1 MARTP
6 RQIEDERLA
15 LRCRLGEPAA
25 FAELVETMERPLLYF
40 ARSIVHDDEAA
51 LDVLQAVWMTAFRGL
66 RRLDDPAAL
75 RSWLYRVTRGQAVD
89 HVRRDTARASAERGL
104 ADKSTEIASSEK
116 EVETMIAN
124 QEKSLQ
130 REKRYT
136 TAIWIYVVLL
146 TTYFMTGSGLLTFHK
161 IEGTWIAVSAVFW
174 FLFGA
179 VFFFIHQINKT
190 RFEVIKE
197 IKGVELRLA
206 ALEERLTGRGA
217 SN

>member
-75 RSWLYRVTRGQAVD
+75 RSWLYRVTRGHAVD
-89 HVRRDTARASAERGL
+89 HVRRDSARASAERGL
-104 ADKSTEIASSEK
+104 ADESTEIASSEA
-116 EVETMIAN
+116 EP
-124 QEKSLQ
+124 
-130 REKRYT
+130 
-136 TAIWIYVVLL
+136 
-146 TTYFMTGSGLLTFHK
+146 
-161 IEGTWIAVSAVFW
+161 
-174 FLFGA
+174 
-179 VFFFIHQINKT
+179 
-190 RFEVIKE
+190 RFDAED
-197 IKGVELRLA
+197 A
-206 ALEERLTGRGA
+206 ALLHRLLATLDVRHREVLVLHFLEDMPVDQVANVVGCPPGTVKSRIYHAKRALKEALLRHGHGQ
-217 SN
+217 